1 MSPDVAPLVEA
12 HNVVKDFDLPRLS
25 LLARPPRLH
34 AVGGVSLTIHPQETL
49 GLVGES
55 GCGKTTLGRLMVRL
69 EAPTSGR
76 ILLRGRDIH
85 ARDAATH
92 GSLTRSI
99 QMIFQDPLSSLNP
112 RKRIGDAI
120 REPLLINGVTDRAG
134 ANQRVAELMTEVG
147 LPVALSD
154 RYPSQLSGGQQQRVA
169 IARALSVE
177 SEVLVADEPLSAL
190 DVSVQAQVL
199 RVLERIRDRRQLS
212 MLFISHDLAVVR
224 RLCNRVAVMYL
235 GRIVEEA
242 AAGMLFRRPRHPYTI
257 ALLSAVPRIG
267 RTQRLRVRLAGEPA
281 SAARIPVGCPFHPRC
296 FKAQDLCKPEPP
308 ALAPLDGG
316 LVACHYPE

>member
-12 HNVVKDFDLPRLS
+12 QNVVKDFDLPRLS

-69 EAPTSGR
+69 ETPTSGR

-92 GSLTRSI
+92 ESLTRSI

-199 RVLERIRDRRQLS
+199 RVLEHIRDRRQLS
-212 MLFISHDLAVVR
+212 MLFISHDLA
-224 RLCNRVAVMYL
+224 
-235 GRIVEEA
+235 
-242 AAGMLFRRPRHPYTI
+242 
-257 ALLSAVPRIG
+257 
-267 RTQRLRVRLAGEPA
+267 
-281 SAARIPVGCPFHPRC
+281 
-296 FKAQDLCKPEPP
+296 
-308 ALAPLDGG
+308 
-316 LVACHYPE
+316 

>member
-12 HNVVKDFDLPRLS
+12 QNVVKDFDLPRLS

-69 EAPTSGR
+69 ETPTSGR

-92 GSLTRSI
+92 ESLTRSI

-242 AAGMLFRRPRHPYTI
+242 VAGTLFRRPRHPYTV

-267 RTQRLRVRLAGEPA
+267 RTQRPRVPLAGEPA

-296 FKAQDLCKPEPP
+296 FKAQDRCKTEQP

>member
-1 MSPDVAPLVEA
+1 
-12 HNVVKDFDLPRLS
+12 
-25 LLARPPRLH
+25 
-34 AVGGVSLTIHPQETL
+34 
-49 GLVGES
+49 
-55 GCGKTTLGRLMVRL
+55 
-69 EAPTSGR
+69 
-76 ILLRGRDIH
+76 
-85 ARDAATH
+85 
-92 GSLTRSI
+92 
-99 QMIFQDPLSSLNP
+99 

-134 ANQRVAELMTEVG
+134 GNQRVAELMTEVG

-242 AAGMLFRRPRHPYTI
+242 VAGTLFRRPRHPYTV
-257 ALLSAVPRIG
+257 ALL
-267 RTQRLRVRLAGEPA
+267 
-281 SAARIPVGCPFHPRC
+281 
-296 FKAQDLCKPEPP
+296 
-308 ALAPLDGG
+308 
-316 LVACHYPE
+316 